1 MEFFKRL
8 FVNERLQM
16 EDITYLSKLLDT
28 NLSISQCFQL
38 IENKKNKAILETIN
52 SKLNKGELIEKI
64 IINHLPKEIES
75 YVQGL
80 LLSLSLSKALSL
92 ALKFQSDNTNDKNEL
107 LVSLAYPC
115 ILLFITISALYLFD
129 LYGIDAIFSLIVSF
143 DSDISIYKDLRILFR
158 IIINIIYFSILI
170 GTLLII
176 LFMQPK
182 RIILLYIFVSKY
194 LPNSLFNVYYSQE
207 FMALLK
213 ICVDSGFK
221 TRQSLELL
229 KSMKSKPIISFLAFH
244 LDESLM
250 EGETMKEATSKNY
263 YDQALKRF
271 IKIANYT
278 SDFSNVIASYVDFA
292 KQRVKTKLKRY
303 ALTVQ
308 IATYS
313 MIGLIVVFIYQI
325 LFMPMQAI
333 SLY

>member
-1 MEFFKRL
+1 MEFFRRL

-229 KSMKSKPIISFLAFH
+229 KSMKSKPIISFLAFQ

-250 EGETMKEATSKNY
+250 EGETMKEAASKNY

-271 IKIANYT
+271 IKIANFT

>member
-1 MEFFKRL
+1 MEFFRRL

-52 SKLNKGELIEKI
+52 SKLNKGELIENI

>member
-1 MEFFKRL
+1 MEFFRRL

-92 ALKFQSDNTNDKNEL
+92 ALKFQNDNTNDKNEL

-170 GTLLII
+170 GTLLTI

-221 TRQSLELL
+221 TKQSLELL
-229 KSMKSKPIISFLAFH
+229 KSMKSKPVISFLAFH

>member
-1 MEFFKRL
+1 MEFFRRL

-263 YDQALKRF
+263 YDQVLKRF

>member
-1 MEFFKRL
+1 MEFFRRL